1 MFQWKATLPR
11 VYGLNECNK
20 IEKRTKCWLDRE
32 LRIIL
37 EKLFEEVTMLKLL
50 CMKFSKQFKISKNNK
65 DKETQQD
72 TYKSYYRFLEVFILI
87 RTEEIKKNPKIYLLV
102 D

>member
-11 VYGLNECNK
+11 VYRLNECNK

-37 EKLFEEVTMLKLL
+37 EELFEEVTMLKLL
-50 CMKFSKQFKISKNNK
+50 CMKFSKQFKISKNSK
-65 DKETQQD
+65 DKETHQD
-72 TYKSYYRFLEVFILI
+72 TYKPYSRFLEVFILI
-87 RTEEIKKNPKIYLLV
+87 RTEEIK
-102 D
+102 

>member
-37 EKLFEEVTMLKLL
+37 EKMFEEVTMLKLL

-65 DKETQQD
+65 DKETQD
-72 TYKSYYRFLEVFILI
+72 TYKSYSRFLEVFILI
-87 RTEEIKKNPKIYLLV
+87 RTEEIKKKN
-102 D
+102 